1 MVDLN
6 TGIDDVRAGAF
17 TTAGVV
23 GVRGSAPALAGDTGE
38 TPRSRGLG
46 GVSLLLELNLDTKV
60 GLDNGILLDV
70 VNLYVLC

>member
-1 MVDLN
+1 MVDLD
-6 TGIDDVRAGAF
+6 TGVDDVSAGAL

-23 GVRGSAPALAGDTGE
+23 GVRGGAAALAGDTGE

-60 GLDNGILLDV
+60 GLNNGILLDV
-70 VNLYVLC
+70 VDLCVFC

>member
-1 MVDLN
+1 MVDLD
-6 TGIDDVRAGAF
+6 TSVDDVRAGSF

-23 GVRGSAPALAGDTGE
+23 GVRCGATALAGDTGE

-46 GVSLLLELNLDTKV
+46 GVSLLLELSLNTKV

-70 VNLYVLC
+70 VDLCMLC